1 MTSTGT
7 PADVAAMICGIRTAQ
22 PYLSAAAVE
31 ALLRIASGTNNMPE
45 LHRQMGMSISQ
56 ADRLVLILCGRGT
69 TGITARPSNL
79 RLIERTRHP
88 HKSGFR
94 LSLTENGRS
103 LIASTFASSGP
114 CG

>member
-1 MTSTGT
+1 
-7 PADVAAMICGIRTAQ
+7 MIRGIRAAQ

-31 ALLRIASGTNNMPE
+31 ALLRIASGADSAPE

-56 ADRLVLILCGRGT
+56 AERLVLILCGRGT
-69 TGITARPSNL
+69 TGIKARRSNL

-94 LSLTENGRS
+94 LALTQNGRD
-103 LIASTFASSGP
+103 LIASTFAPSTL
-114 CG
+114 

>member
-1 MTSTGT
+1 MTGT
-7 PADVAAMICGIRTAQ
+7 PADVAAMIRGIRAAQ

-31 ALLRIASGTNNMPE
+31 ALLRIASGADSAPE

-56 ADRLVLILCGRGT
+56 AERLVLTLCGRGT
-69 TGITARPSNL
+69 TGKTARTSNL
-79 RLIERTRHP
+79 RLVERTRHP

-94 LSLTENGRS
+94 LALTDNGRS
-103 LIASTFASSGP
+103 LIASTFASS

>member
-1 MTSTGT
+1 MSAT
-7 PADVAAMICGIRTAQ
+7 PADVAAMIRGIRAAQ

-31 ALLRIASGTNNMPE
+31 ALLRIASGADSAPE

-56 ADRLVLILCGRGT
+56 AERLVLTLCGRGT
-69 TGITARPSNL
+69 TGIKARRSNL
-79 RLIERTRHP
+79 RLIERTKHP

-94 LSLTENGRS
+94 LALTSNGRD
-103 LIASTFASSGP
+103 LIASTFASSTL